1 MEDGQASLYPIA
13 AETPDGGQPIQRL
26 LLACKAYD
34 AEEAASSVAHR
45 LAGNAELLLLQNG
58 LGSQQAVAARLPRSR
73 CLFAS
78 STEGAFRDGDF
89 RVVFAGRGH
98 TWLGDPRDTSAP
110 PGWRSCPR
118 PGSRT
123 AGATTSS
130 NGCGASWP

>member
-1 MEDGQASLYPIA
+1 MEDGQASLYLIA

-26 LLACKAYD
+26 LLPARPGRRGGS
-34 AEEAASSVAHR
+34 ASSVAHR
-45 LAGNAELLLLQNG
+45 LAGNAELLLPQNG
-58 LGSQQAVAARLPRSR
+58 LGSQQAVAARSPRSR

-78 STEGAFRDGDF
+78 STRRAFRDGDF

-98 TWLGDPRDTSAP
+98 TWLGDPRDTSAL

-130 NGCGASWP
+130 NACGASWP